1 MTATERAEEA
11 VRRVEASGRS
21 DLVMVLGTGCCD
33 STAPFLYDRGY
44 YPGPGAV
51 AVGNVAGVP
60 VFAQGWLD
68 RLYGEGGLVV
78 DVDEGVVADS
88 FSLET
93 EHGAR
98 FTLRLPNP
106 ELLREPQSL

>member
-1 MTATERAEEA
+1 
-11 VRRVEASGRS
+11 
-21 DLVMVLGTGCCD
+21 
-33 STAPFLYDRGY
+33 
-44 YPGPGAV
+44 V

-68 RLYGEGGLVV
+68 RLYGEDGLVV